1 MNMKRFLLFFIFSIC
16 SFWYINA
23 QQGGNQDFSIT
34 GFWVFEKA
42 DYMEYSPQSQK
53 FLVKHSINDIEGLN
67 AYSYCIQEVVK
78 KAMFY
83 DEVEVV
89 EIEVL
94 FESFLGKYQFIT
106 QPPSSVNKK
115 VIMKFGGIKDMGK
128 ESPIQ
133 ERKFN
138 APDIEYKI
146 EYIDENTIAI
156 IIEKGCTDDKFVI
169 TQTAIKCI
177 LKREQ

>member
-1 MNMKRFLLFFIFSIC
+1 MKRLLLFFTLLIISA
-16 SFWYINA
+16 WNLKA
-23 QQGGNQDFSIT
+23 QQGDNQDFSLT

-42 DYMEYSPQSQK
+42 DYMEYSPQSQT
-53 FLVKHSINDIEGLN
+53 FLMKHSINDIEGLN

-83 DEVEVV
+83 DEVGVV

-106 QPPSSVNKK
+106 QSPSSVNKK
-115 VIMKFGGIKDMGK
+115 AIMKFGGIEDMGK

-156 IIEKGCTDDKFVI
+156 TIEKGCIDDNSVI

-177 LKREQ
+177 LKRAQ

>member
-1 MNMKRFLLFFIFSIC
+1 MKRLLLFSTLFIISA
-16 SFWYINA
+16 WNLKA
-23 QQGGNQDFSIT
+23 QQGDNQDFSIT
-34 GFWVFEKA
+34 GFWLFEKA
-42 DYMEYSPQSQK
+42 DYMEYSPQSQT

-83 DEVEVV
+83 DEVGVV

-94 FESFLGKYQFIT
+94 FESFLGKYQFIA
-106 QPPSSVNKK
+106 QPLSSVNKK
-115 VIMKFGGIKDMGK
+115 VLMKFGGIEDMGK

-138 APDIEYKI
+138 APDILYNI

-156 IIEKGCTDDKFVI
+156 IIEKGCTDDNFNI
-169 TQTAIKCI
+169 TQIAIKCI